1 MKAKEIQ
8 ALKEMSREI
17 VDSFPENLTLD
28 GLGNLYVQGERRDI
42 YVLMTQVST
51 TNTKIRELN
60 DVIQS
65 IKGRDIKPS

>member
-1 MKAKEIQ
+1 MKATEIK

-60 DVIQS
+60 DLIQS
-65 IKGRDIKPS
+65 IKERDIKPS